1 VPTRTAPA
9 AGAQSEAA
17 GTVTSWAEAA
27 CQLAGLIVPLAFHTF
42 GTVAF
47 ESTKMLLVRLLGLV
61 LVLGWLALEAG
72 RIGMTP
78 GPFAWRS
85 ALPKV
90 WNGPLRL
97 VVIGVVGVILTG
109 ALSTAT
115 SVTPMVSLLGSWDR
129 QQGLLTTL
137 AWLAL
142 GIAAALAGREPNR
155 RHLLLVTWALGSVPV
170 CLYAVVQFAHLD
182 PVAWLNQPLGV
193 TSTLGSS
200 TALATYLAMLFPL
213 TLSCVVVAGGYALSW
228 PSRGH
233 GWRGRLADPRV
244 RYAGFVALLVTQVS
258 VLAMTQVRGG
268 LLALAGGLTVMAAF
282 AIWPT
287 HRRHVVI
294 GGATVVVV
302 LIVASVVLAA
312 VPRPDVGD
320 GSDTSALQRLLVWQD
335 ALQAVAGPRLLIGYG
350 PETQILALEPR
361 YPVELAARFPDTRFD
376 RAHNLVLDTLLTT
389 GLLGLLALLVLLV
402 GVARA
407 AIQASTAQ
415 LGPSRWVVGG
425 LLGALTAN
433 LIAAQFAF
441 DTAVTGALF
450 WMILGLAVAPQVP
463 EYRPSAE
470 PAARQSRRKRRSE
483 VRNQGLAPAVRLRA
497 TAMLAAGAIGLAC
510 VPWLTAPFLAD
521 LYHTRALA
529 LRAGEAPGSSSRQEL
544 AAVQSVPWLDVPLL
558 SLAETYLDLAR
569 TSTLSSSATISK
581 FDDLFETA
589 PSSRAALFDAARVTL
604 ERAQAMNP
612 LDPYPHAGMAR
623 QWMMRAEASRDPA
636 EQTDLY
642 GRAVEAYDRAIA
654 AGPSRVNLYDESGV
668 ALTRWGKPTLALERF
683 KQAESL
689 DRPTAERQS
698 RVADTMLASGD
709 VAAARALYEQAL
721 TLDTRSAPAEAGL
734 ARLDR
739 AAGNLPAALE
749 HAQRAAR
756 FQMRRWEYQRDLALI
771 LRDLGQSSDALVAAR
786 AARRMAPGW
795 EQDDLTALI
804 QSVSG

>member
-1 VPTRTAPA
+1 
-9 AGAQSEAA
+9 
-17 GTVTSWAEAA
+17 
-27 CQLAGLIVPLAFHTF
+27 
-42 GTVAF
+42 
-47 ESTKMLLVRLLGLV
+47 M
-61 LVLGWLALEAG
+61 
-72 RIGMTP
+72 
-78 GPFAWRS
+78 
-85 ALPKV
+85 
-90 WNGPLRL
+90 
-97 VVIGVVGVILTG
+97 
-109 ALSTAT
+109 
-115 SVTPMVSLLGSWDR
+115 
-129 QQGLLTTL
+129 
-137 AWLAL
+137 
-142 GIAAALAGREPNR
+142 
-155 RHLLLVTWALGSVPV
+155 
-170 CLYAVVQFAHLD
+170 
-182 PVAWLNQPLGV
+182 
-193 TSTLGSS
+193 
-200 TALATYLAMLFPL
+200 
-213 TLSCVVVAGGYALSW
+213 
-228 PSRGH
+228 
-233 GWRGRLADPRV
+233 
-244 RYAGFVALLVTQVS
+244 
-258 VLAMTQVRGG
+258 
-268 LLALAGGLTVMAAF
+268 
-282 AIWPT
+282 
-287 HRRHVVI
+287 
-294 GGATVVVV
+294 
-302 LIVASVVLAA
+302 
-312 VPRPDVGD
+312 
-320 GSDTSALQRLLVWQD
+320 QRLLVWQD

-361 YPVELAARFPDTRFD
+361 YPVELAERFPDTRFD

-389 GLLGLLALLVLLV
+389 GLLGLLALLALLV

-425 LLGALTAN
+425 LLGALTAY

-441 DTAVTGALF
+441 DTAATGALF
-450 WMILGLAVAPQVP
+450 WMILGLAVAPLVP

-470 PAARQSRRKRRSE
+470 PATRQSRRKRRAE
-483 VRNQGLAPAVRLRA
+483 ARNQGLAPAVRLRA
-497 TAMLAAGAIGLAC
+497 TAILAAGAIGLAC

-569 TSTLSSSATISK
+569 TSTLNSSATISK

-612 LDPYPHAGMAR
+612 LDPYPHAAMAR

-668 ALTRWGKPTLALERF
+668 ALTRWGKPALALERF

-698 RVADTMLASGD
+698 RVADAMLAAGD
-709 VAAARALYEQAL
+709 VASARALYEQAL